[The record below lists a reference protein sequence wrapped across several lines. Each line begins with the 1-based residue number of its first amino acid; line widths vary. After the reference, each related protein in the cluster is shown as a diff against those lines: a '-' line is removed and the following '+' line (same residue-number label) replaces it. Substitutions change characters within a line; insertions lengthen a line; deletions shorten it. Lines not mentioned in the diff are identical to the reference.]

1 MPFKMIA
8 KILLGSSPVQTPD
21 MVLRAMRKALL
32 YLVMPM
38 LLVLAAAWTVR
49 QPAWA
54 PLRQLELLAWLPW
67 VVFLPGLVLSWRFNR
82 SRAFFAITLLSGC
95 YLLWQW
101 LPDADL
107 RRQWVLPV
115 ALLVP
120 LNIAGLAWLSER
132 GIFNHAGLL
141 RLSVILGQCAVLA
154 VLALN
159 LNADV
164 LGWFEQDVAGLSLG
178 RKHLLPPMLQ
188 LVFIAVLA
196 MLVVETFLRRTA
208 IDGALMGAVLAVLL
222 AFAVP
227 GSALPLD
234 FFVAGLVLLLGVM
247 QDSYIMAY
255 FDELTS
261 LPARRALNEQ
271 LLRLG
276 SHYTIAMVDV
286 DHFKKFNDTYGHD
299 VGDQVLR
306 FVAARLE
313 RIRSGGKAYRY
324 GGEEFTLL
332 FPNRSASEVMDALQR
347 VHEDISASEFV
358 LRARNRPKKRP
369 DGARRHKK
377 GPRQKVS
384 VTVSMGV
391 ASRDGDAAT
400 PRQIIKKADK
410 ALYQAKEAG
419 RNQIWSK

>member
-8 KILLGSSPVQTPD
+8 KYLLGNSPVQTPD
-21 MVLRAMRKALL
+21 MVFRAMRKALS
-32 YLVMPM
+32 YLALPVV
-38 LLVLAAAWTVR
+38 LVVAAAWVVR
-49 QPAWA
+49 QPLWA
-54 PLRQLELLAWLPW
+54 PLRQLELLVWLPY
-67 VVFLPGLVLSWRFNR
+67 VAFLPGLVLAWRFNR
-82 SRAFFAITLLSGC
+82 SRAFFTITLLGGC

-101 LPDADL
+101 LPDASL
-107 RRQWVLPV
+107 RRQWVLPA

-120 LNIAGLAWLSER
+120 LNIAVLAWSRER
-132 GIFNHAGLL
+132 GIFNNRGFARLGLIIGQCGLL
-141 RLSVILGQCAVLA
+141 GVLA
-154 VLALN
+154 WQLDPTVLDWL
-159 LNADV
+159 
-164 LGWFEQDVAGLSLG
+164 EQDVAGLGLG

-188 LVFIAVLA
+188 LLFIAVLA

-208 IDGALMGAVLAVLL
+208 VDGALMGTVLAMLL
-222 AFAVP
+222 SLAVP
-227 GSALPLD
+227 GSVLPLD
-234 FFVAGLVLLLGVM
+234 FFVAGLVLLLGVV
-247 QDSYIMAY
+247 QDSYVMAY
-255 FDELTS
+255 YDELTS

-276 SHYTIAMVDV
+276 NRYTIAMVDV

-306 FVAARLE
+306 FVAAKLE
-313 RIRSGGKAYRY
+313 RVRSGGKAFRY

-347 VHEDISASEFV
+347 VHEDIAASGFV
-358 LRARNRPKKRP
+358 LRAKSR
-369 DGARRHKK
+369 
-377 GPRQKVS
+377 PRQRPEHISRDKGSRKKVG

-391 ASRDGDAAT
+391 ASRDGQQAT
-400 PRQIIKKADK
+400 PRQIIKMADK